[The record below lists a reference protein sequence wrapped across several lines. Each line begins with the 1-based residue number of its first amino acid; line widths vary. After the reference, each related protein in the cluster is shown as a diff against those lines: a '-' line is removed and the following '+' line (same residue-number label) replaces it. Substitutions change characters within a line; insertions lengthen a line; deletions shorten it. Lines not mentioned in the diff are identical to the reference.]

1 MPTNYLTF
9 CEFLQCW
16 RDLSACTPSA
26 SSIGSANCRSP
37 AFSELP
43 LRPAKHFSR
52 DLVYSLHHLPSVSP
66 SFARS
71 VCHIIVDPASVPIQQ
86 LGGVSSDSPF
96 LPDGPKPLSLL
107 AAIAQTKS
115 RGCFPSP
122 LLCRFAQCSDIIC
135 SLFFLVT
142 TLSKRR
148 TPRPCTS
155 NAHVAGTL
163 DGAS

>member
-52 DLVYSLHHLPSVSP
+52 DLVYSLHHLHLRKSFLCSLGMSHNRRSCLCTNSATGRRVERFALFTRRPETSVTAGSDCSDEVSRMFP
-66 SFARS
+66 FAS
-71 VCHIIVDPASVPIQQ
+71 A
-86 LGGVSSDSPF
+86 
-96 LPDGPKPLSLL
+96 
-107 AAIAQTKS
+107 
-115 RGCFPSP
+115 
-122 LLCRFAQCSDIIC
+122 CRFAQCSDIIC